1 MIAQPTSAGTSRW
14 MVWTGTFAKDVISVQ
29 LFGDLRKAFE
39 KIRKDPHIGVSE
51 IRRLYRATFSRPTQ
65 NELANSIQEMAYL
78 PESLSLKFNSQFFK
92 FHFQRVRRPSDGVR
106 EHELSSRKS
115 LSVDWNFLVQK
126 VNVCTSCAQ
135 SCAVSRSSLSKVNQ
149 SMNDFVKSQF
159 AGFPAVRITQKKS
172 PSISHQK
179 SRDRSNRQDPVDS
192 LSLFP
197 GIF

>member
-1 MIAQPTSAGTSRW
+1 

-106 EHELSSRKS
+106 EHELC
-115 LSVDWNFLVQK
+115 QK
-126 VNVCTSCAQ
+126 ISFC
-135 SCAVSRSSLSKVNQ
+135 RLKL
-149 SMNDFVKSQF
+149 FGPESQCVHIMRPIMCCV
-159 AGFPAVRITQKKS
+159 A
-172 PSISHQK
+172 
-179 SRDRSNRQDPVDS
+179 
-192 LSLFP
+192 LFP
-197 GIF
+197 V